1 MGCGSSVPV
10 LSIKVP
16 DQSVR
21 QKLALTAEGDGN
33 GDHLRGTPS
42 YGSTP
47 AYGDEDPSKLSHTS
61 LPVVEGSPTVRDSQL
76 QQEISNHELD
86 SGGSDTVANSI
97 TSLGGS
103 TTGGGG
109 AGLNSQTSS
118 FTRPAGTAECTR
130 TSAVFTT
137 ADAVTLLPNL
147 ADCSSLVNANTLQTP
162 RHSVTSSAPKQ
173 SHALLFQAHSLSDSY
188 YIQQLQYRLGFI
200 DEITAEMVTLQHLG
214 ALQS

>member
-1 MGCGSSVPV
+1 MS
-10 LSIKVP
+10 
-16 DQSVR
+16 DQSV
-21 QKLALTAEGDGN
+21 QSQALTAEGDGN

-47 AYGDEDPSKLSHTS
+47 AYGDKDPSKLSHTS
-61 LPVVEGSPTVRDSQL
+61 LPMVEGCPTARDSDL
-76 QQEISNHELD
+76 QQDTSNSPALD
-86 SGGSDTVANSI
+86 SGGSNTVANSL

-109 AGLNSQTSS
+109 AGLTSQTSLS
-118 FTRPAGTAECTR
+118 TRLPGTAECTR

-137 ADAVTLLPNL
+137 ADAVTSLPNL
-147 ADCSSLVNANTLQTP
+147 ADCTTLVNANTLQTP
-162 RHSVTSSAPKQ
+162 RHSVRSSAPKQ

-200 DEITAEMVTLQHLG
+200 DEITAEMDEFQALH
-214 ALQS
+214 LQS